1 MIKTV
6 TIQGTLLSK
15 NIENHFSFFWQ
26 LNTQSTF
33 CPLYTSNKNHRWR
46 ERIFLLSEMTSLFP
60 SLEILTSRPSL
71 TRQHEYVFHN
81 SHENCWIRI
90 LKSEVST
97 RDYTMLAS
105 FFTELPNTP
114 FPSNL
119 ITERW
124 IRFLEGTGN
133 SPVGNK
139 TEIRAIHLML
149 RSVDVEELE
158 DAVTAFFDESMQL
171 VYISGDQAALIEQK
185 STYTQTTEDLASFL
199 SALEADFFIKTKIY
213 IGKFHTADDCYH
225 KKFAKE
231 AEWFVQGTSLLPKER
246 IFTMELLFPPF
257 FIRQAS
263 EEMNEILEREIL
275 EPIGY
280 DDSMLETVRSF
291 FENGF
296 NASVTSE
303 KLHIHRNTLNY
314 RLAKFQE
321 TTGISVRSF
330 DGALVAYCAS
340 LLASR

>member
-1 MIKTV
+1 
-6 TIQGTLLSK
+6 
-15 NIENHFSFFWQ
+15 
-26 LNTQSTF
+26 
-33 CPLYTSNKNHRWR
+33 
-46 ERIFLLSEMTSLFP
+46 
-60 SLEILTSRPSL
+60 
-71 TRQHEYVFHN
+71 
-81 SHENCWIRI
+81 
-90 LKSEVST
+90 
-97 RDYTMLAS
+97 MLAS
-105 FFTELPNTP
+105 LYEEVPDTP
-114 FPSNL
+114 SPSNP
-119 ITERW
+119 ITESW

-133 SPVGNK
+133 SPIGNK
-139 TEIRAIHLML
+139 TEIRAIHLL
-149 RSVDVEELE
+149 LQNVDSTELE
-158 DAVTAFFDESMQL
+158 KAVTAFFDESMQL
-171 VYISGDQAALIEQK
+171 VYISTDQAAIIEKK
-185 STYTQTTEDLASFL
+185 STYTQTTEDFASFV
-199 SALEADFFIKTKIY
+199 SALEADFFMKAKLY
-213 IGKFHTADDCYH
+213 VGKFHLADESYH

-231 AEWFVQGTSLLPKER
+231 AEWFLQGTSLLPKER
-246 IFTMELLFPPF
+246 IFTMELLFPSF

-263 EEMNEILEREIL
+263 QEMNEILHREIL

>member
-1 MIKTV
+1 M
-6 TIQGTLLSK
+6 
-15 NIENHFSFFWQ
+15 
-26 LNTQSTF
+26 
-33 CPLYTSNKNHRWR
+33 
-46 ERIFLLSEMTSLFP
+46 LSEMTSLFP
-60 SLEILTSRPSL
+60 SLEILSSRPSI
-71 TRQHEYVFHN
+71 TRQHEYLFHH

-105 FFTELPNTP
+105 FFTEVPHTP
-114 FPSNL
+114 FPSNP

-133 SPVGNK
+133 PPVGNK

-149 RSVDVEELE
+149 RNVDVEELE
-158 DAVTAFFDESMQL
+158 DAVTAFFDESMQF
-171 VYISGDQAALIEQK
+171 VYISTDQAVLIEQK
-185 STYTQTTEDLASFL
+185 STYIQTAEDLASFV
-199 SALEADFFIKTKIY
+199 SALEADFFMKTKLY
-213 IGKFHTADDCYH
+213 IGKFHTADDCYRT
-225 KKFAKE
+225 KFAKE
-231 AEWFVQGTSLLPKER
+231 AEWFLQGITLLPKER
-246 IFTMELLFPPF
+246 IFTMELLFPSI

-263 EEMNEILEREIL
+263 QEMYEMLQREIL

-280 DDSMLETVRSF
+280 DDSMLETVRAF

-321 TTGISVRSF
+321 TTGISIRSF

>member
-1 MIKTV
+1 
-6 TIQGTLLSK
+6 
-15 NIENHFSFFWQ
+15 
-26 LNTQSTF
+26 
-33 CPLYTSNKNHRWR
+33 
-46 ERIFLLSEMTSLFP
+46 MTSLFP
-60 SLEILTSRPSL
+60 SFEILSTRPSL
-71 TRQHEYVFHN
+71 IRQHEYLFHN
-81 SHENCWIRI
+81 PHENCWIRI

-105 FFTELPNTP
+105 FFKEVPNTP
-114 FPSNL
+114 IPSNP

-124 IRFLEGTGN
+124 IHFLEGTGN

-139 TEIRAIHLML
+139 TEIRAIHLL
-149 RSVDVEELE
+149 LQNVDITELE
-158 DAVTAFFDESMQL
+158 EAVTAFFDKGMQL
-171 VYISGDQAALIEQK
+171 VYISAGQAALIEQK
-185 STYTQTTEDLASFL
+185 STYTQTIEDIASFA
-199 SALEADFFIKTKIY
+199 SALEADFFIKTKLY
-213 IGKFHTADDCYH
+213 IGKFHLADENYH
-225 KKFAKE
+225 VKFAKE
-231 AEWFVQGTSLLPKER
+231 AEWFLQGTSLLPKER
-246 IFTMELLFPPF
+246 IFTMELLFPSF

-263 EEMNEILEREIL
+263 EEISEILEREIL

-340 LLASR
+340 LLVSR